1 MTTNPTK
8 TMKYKSKTFFIK
20 VLPNMEYSNVN
31 VIISKKIVKTS
42 VVRNKYK
49 RRLKEVLRKYY
60 SKDLTNLEFYLY
72 TNKNI
77 LNLTFWD
84 IKDELSL
91 IMKKIR

>member
-1 MTTNPTK
+1 
-8 TMKYKSKTFFIK
+8 MKYKSKTFFIK

>member
-1 MTTNPTK
+1 MTTNPPK
-8 TMKYKSKTFFIK
+8 IMKYKSKTFFIK

-60 SKDLTNLEFYLY
+60 SKDLTNLDFSLY
-72 TNKNI
+72 PNKNI